1 MSPSTEFKCVIFN
14 IVKLKKIPCVWQK
27 LAKGGEKKLPRD
39 VPPGHLAVIVGKAG
53 RRFVIKADY
62 LNQPVFRQLLD
73 RAYEDYS
80 PNKDG
85 PLAIPCEEFHFERII
100 NSFQGGTALQ
110 QFTCLVEE
118 KQAEMS
124 LHTDSKPLLTAL

>member
-1 MSPSTEFKCVIFN
+1 MAPPTEFKCVVFN

-27 LAKGGEKKLPRD
+27 LAKGGERKLPRD
-39 VPPGHLAVIVGKAG
+39 VPPGHLAVIVGKAR

-73 RAYEDYS
+73 QAYEDYS

-85 PLAIPCEEFHFERII
+85 PLAIPCDEFHFESII
-100 NSFQGGTALQ
+100 NSFQGGTALW
-110 QFTCLVEE
+110 QFTCHVDEQQEGL
-118 KQAEMS
+118 S
-124 LHTDSKPLLTAL
+124 LQTDSKPLLYAL